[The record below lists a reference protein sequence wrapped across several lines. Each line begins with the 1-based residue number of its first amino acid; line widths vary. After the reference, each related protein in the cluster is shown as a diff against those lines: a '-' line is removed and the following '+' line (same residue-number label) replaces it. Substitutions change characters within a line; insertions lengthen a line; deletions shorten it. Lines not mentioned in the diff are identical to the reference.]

1 MHQTFNLYNFK
12 LCKKVCHLFL
22 LIIHFLCINFMIL
35 SLGKLPFCLCVNQ
48 LNTCVYGIPYSKTQ
62 PAWQTRWMS
71 QMSGDVEEREY
82 WRNICLSLDQ
92 PWGKLNTVFNLI
104 PFGLHEW
111 ALQIGKEWLN
121 IHKSWRNYINRKTKY
136 SLVAEQAKHCDIY
149 PFEGVWYCCWF

>member
-1 MHQTFNLYNFK
+1 MHFRSDKQQCTRLLIFTISNSA
-12 LCKKVCHLFL
+12 KKFVIFLL

-121 IHKSWRNYINRKTKY
+121 IHKSTSI
-136 SLVAEQAKHCDIY
+136 AKQSI
-149 PFEGVWYCCWF
+149 PW